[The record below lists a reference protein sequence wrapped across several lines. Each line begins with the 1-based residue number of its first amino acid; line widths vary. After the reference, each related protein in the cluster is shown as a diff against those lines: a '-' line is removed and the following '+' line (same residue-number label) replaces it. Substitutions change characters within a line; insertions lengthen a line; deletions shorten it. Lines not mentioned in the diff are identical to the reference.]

1 MKISLI
7 TVTYNSALT
16 LRDTIESVLRQDY
29 DDVEYIVV
37 DGASKDDTVKI
48 LREFEPRFEGRMK
61 WISEKDHGLYDAMNK
76 GICMATGDVV
86 GQRGWEKPRPHRPG
100 ARAGA

>member
-48 LREFEPRFEGRMK
+48 
-61 WISEKDHGLYDAMNK
+61 
-76 GICMATGDVV
+76 
-86 GQRGWEKPRPHRPG
+86 
-100 ARAGA
+100 